1 MKDLITYIKSIF
13 VKKNNPEYAEE
24 EAEASEDS
32 IDSSGSITFFWDSA
46 TGDFQVMTD
55 VYDWSQDS
63 SEVLGMLLSY
73 ISEGHMSS
81 YMVQS
86 LKLWAS
92 ENSSIEATDEFYTN
106 TLKVWSMMNE
116 FDSATSNKTDSPVIN
131 PVDVFRI
138 TRSNGGA

>member
-1 MKDLITYIKSIF
+1 
-13 VKKNNPEYAEE
+13 
-24 EAEASEDS
+24 
-32 IDSSGSITFFWDSA
+32 
-46 TGDFQVMTD
+46 
-55 VYDWSQDS
+55 
-63 SEVLGMLLSY
+63 MLLSY